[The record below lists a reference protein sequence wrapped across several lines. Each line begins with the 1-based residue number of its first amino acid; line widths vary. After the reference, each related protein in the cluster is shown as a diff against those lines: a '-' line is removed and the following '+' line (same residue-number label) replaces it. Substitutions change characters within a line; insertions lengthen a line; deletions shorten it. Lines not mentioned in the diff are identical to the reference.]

1 MKRLLTSL
9 LCAAFAVSASA
20 ALLPAGTQELGLSGG
35 VDFDTAA
42 GTQIDLDIFY
52 GFFVEDSLQL
62 GAKIGLY
69 NDDDVTAWTI
79 GPRMEY
85 NFDIGIEL
93 SPYVAG
99 SLMFATADGP
109 EGYGDKS
116 ALIMGME
123 GGFKYFIT
131 EYFAISSALVLELA
145 TDDMYPSDGD
155 SKNHDLRLEFGVR
168 TFF

>member
-79 GPRMEY
+79 GPTPSSTPR
-85 NFDIGIEL
+85 
-93 SPYVAG
+93 SSSTSSRARPAG
-99 SLMFATADGP
+99 SG
-109 EGYGDKS
+109 S
-116 ALIMGME
+116 
-123 GGFKYFIT
+123 T
-131 EYFAISSALVLELA
+131 E
-145 TDDMYPSDGD
+145 
-155 SKNHDLRLEFGVR
+155 
-168 TFF
+168 